1 MLVLAASSTA
11 TAGPGTG
18 YRAKAARL
26 RVQAE
31 HLDSRI
37 HRALLD
43 LYALDTRLAGA
54 RRRLASLRSLSLRL
68 QARQAALTAELAA
81 ARRTLVVS
89 QRRLGDHLRT
99 LYEEGDV
106 DPLAVV
112 LGATSLADALSRLD
126 GLSRAADESRQVVA
140 AAEAARTRLARLRV
154 AVAAQR
160 RKLDASLAAA
170 RRSAAELEST
180 RAARVSFVS
189 ALRARQRLKEEQ
201 VRNLLATAERVE
213 RKSAQIQAQASTA
226 SAPAAPSPPAS
237 TAADP
242 PADVQPPA
250 PAPAPAA
257 GRDERTLRV
266 TATGYSLPGRTAT
279 GMPVGWG
286 VVAVDPSVIPL
297 GTKLTIPGYGE
308 GVAADVGSGVRGSMI
323 DLWFPTAAQAR
334 AWGRRTVTV
343 TLH

>member
-31 HLDSRI
+31 RLDSRI
-37 HRALLD
+37 HRTLLD
-43 LYALDTRLAGA
+43 LYALDARLARA
-54 RRRLASLRSLSLRL
+54 RRQLASLQAFALRL
-68 QARQAALTAELAA
+68 QARQAALTRELAA
-81 ARRTLVVS
+81 AQRTLVVS
-89 QRRLGDHLRT
+89 ERRLGDHLRT
-99 LYEEGDV
+99 LYEQGDV

-112 LGATSLADALSRLD
+112 LGATSLAEALSRLD
-126 GLSRAADESRQVVA
+126 GLSRAADQSRKIVA
-140 AAEAARTRLARLRV
+140 AAATARARLEQLRV
-154 AVAAQR
+154 AVVAQR
-160 RKLDASLAAA
+160 RKVDASLGAA
-170 RRSAAELEST
+170 RRGAAELEST
-180 RAARVSFVS
+180 RAARLSFVS
-189 ALRARQRLKEEQ
+189 SLRTRRRLNEEQ
-201 VRNLLATAERVE
+201 VRDLLAIAARVE
-213 RKSAQIQAQASTA
+213 RKSAQIQAQTSAA
-226 SAPAAPSPPAS
+226 SAPAAAPLPA
-237 TAADP
+237 TAAVDP
-242 PADVQPPA
+242 PTSPQ

-257 GRDERTLRV
+257 GRGERTLRV
-266 TATGYSLPGRTAT
+266 TATGYSLSGRTST

-308 GVAADVGSGVRGSMI
+308 GVAADVGGGVRGSTI